1 MIESDCKI
9 PITYQPIEQPE
20 TYQLHGIPLAVKQ
33 MLDKGAKRWQIHA
46 KLRISDDDYRDA
58 IFEIRKKEA
67 IETMRGRRTNPE
79 KRTRVIALREQGMTY
94 REIAEECG
102 ITVKTVQ
109 RIAESAGLTQK
120 RERATQI
127 NQEFEDAVNEMIAQ
141 ADEPTAEPVT
151 ACTVP
156 KAVLDAVKERIELI
170 ESCIEQD
177 LCNIRQMQQGIEN
190 YRTEIAELKAW
201 AEANGYEST
210 EA

>member
-9 PITYQPIEQPE
+9 PTAYQPIEQPE
-20 TYQLHGIPLAVKQ
+20 TYQLHGIPLAVRQ
-33 MLDKGAKRWQIHA
+33 MLDSGAKRWQIHA

-58 IFEIRKKEA
+58 IFEIRKKEC
-67 IETMRGRRTNPE
+67 IEAMGKKLSVE
-79 KRTRVIALREQGMTY
+79 KRAQIIALRESGKSY
-94 REIAEECG
+94 DEVAEACEVSRNAVYLA
-102 ITVKTVQ
+102 VK
-109 RIAESAGLTQK
+109 AAGL
-120 RERATQI
+120 
-127 NQEFEDAVNEMIAQ
+127 VGQ

-151 ACTVP
+151 VCTVP
-156 KAVLDAVKERIELI
+156 KAVLDAVKERIELV

-177 LCNIRQMQQGIEN
+177 LCHIRQMQQEIEN